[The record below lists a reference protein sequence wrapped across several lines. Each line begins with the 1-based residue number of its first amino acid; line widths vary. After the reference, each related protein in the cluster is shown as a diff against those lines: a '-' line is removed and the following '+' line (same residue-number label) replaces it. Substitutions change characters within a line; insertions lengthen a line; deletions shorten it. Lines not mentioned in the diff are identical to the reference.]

1 MHLPVG
7 TTYDV
12 GIVVVVDVIQVG
24 TVGRISTAEEGNKP
38 VRSTQCIIIFA
49 FYYTVNIIFNS
60 PSENKN
66 SSLHS
71 PLPALSAPLTL
82 KEYTTP
88 VCSVS
93 TMYCDVV
100 SMFVMLLV
108 LVLVTSTWYTTTHW
122 LSRNQVRLKDD
133 SLSVV
138 PSILIPK
145 LVGAFGGP
153 KDKKS
158 KQVSSVMHVYLMHTW
173 STKLMVITMYQ
184 NTKLLIS

>member
-12 GIVVVVDVIQVG
+12 GIVVVVVDVIKVV
-24 TVGRISTAEEGNKP
+24 TVGRISTVEEGKKP

-60 PSENKN
+60 PGVYING
-66 SSLHS
+66 SLHS

-82 KEYTTP
+82 MEYTTP

-100 SMFVMLLV
+100 FMFVMLLV

-122 LSRNQVRLKDD
+122 LSRDQVRLTDD
-133 SLSVV
+133 FVSDMFSRLTS
-138 PSILIPK
+138 K
-145 LVGAFGGP
+145 LVGAVGGP
-153 KDKKS
+153 KDKNLK
-158 KQVSSVMHVYLMHTW
+158 VSVMHVCLMH
-173 STKLMVITMYQ
+173 I
-184 NTKLLIS
+184 